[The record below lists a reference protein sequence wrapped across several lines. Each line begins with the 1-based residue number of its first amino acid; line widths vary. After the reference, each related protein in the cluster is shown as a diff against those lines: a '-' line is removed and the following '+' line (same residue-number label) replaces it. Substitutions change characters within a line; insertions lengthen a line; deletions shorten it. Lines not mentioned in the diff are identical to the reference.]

1 MATLSWKLDAHF
13 ASFIHWRWG
22 SVMAVLNDLIEL
34 EYMLRNGFKLREYL
48 RGASD
53 GDDRKSAAGRSLEA
67 LLSL

>member
-1 MATLSWKLDAHF
+1 
-13 ASFIHWRWG
+13 
-22 SVMAVLNDLIEL
+22 MAVLNDLIEL